1 MAKPPR
7 LQDRLDGVRAR
18 SRPEWVARYDR
29 LVDALRKSGVADG
42 ALKAGDACPE
52 FMLSNAEGML
62 VSRDELLAKGPL
74 VLSFYRGKWCPYCVT
89 ELEALQAAMPEIT
102 KAGATLVAVT
112 AEACGGALLAK
123 RQKNFSFEILCDHD
137 NGLAL
142 SFGLVFR
149 LPQEVRDA
157 YLAEKIDF
165 PLVYGNES
173 WFLPIPA
180 TYVVDRT
187 GVIRHAYVNP
197 EFRERMDPADI
208 VTVLENLGAKE
219 KAAP

>member
-7 LQDRLDGVRAR
+7 LQDRLDGVRAG
-18 SRPEWVARYDR
+18 SQPEWVARYDR
-29 LVDALRKSGVADG
+29 LVAALRKAGIGEG
-42 ALKAGDACPE
+42 ALKAGDECPQ

-62 VSRDELLAKGPL
+62 AARDELLANGPL

-89 ELEALQAAMPEIT
+89 ELEALQEAMPDIA
-102 KAGATLVAVT
+102 KAGATLAAVT
-112 AEACGGALLAK
+112 AEACGGALMAK
-123 RQKNFSFEILCDHD
+123 RQKNFSFEILCDPD

-142 SFGLVFR
+142 NFGLVFR
-149 LPQEVRDA
+149 LSDEVRDA

-180 TYVVDRT
+180 TYVVDPT

-208 VTVLENLGAKE
+208 VTVLQSLATKE
-219 KAAP
+219 KASP